1 MSQCNVICLAI
12 DRLHVA
18 YLGAQGNTWIR
29 TPALDRLAAESLV
42 FDRATIDS
50 PDMAAQYRSLW
61 LGLHALCPPSREA
74 QRATLVELLNTFG
87 YHSVLLTDE
96 PIVADHPLASRFEER
111 IVIGPETPQA
121 RAQIA
126 PSIEETSAAEAAEM
140 MAAPYFTAFYTTRA
154 FLPAMLARGT
164 GQIVVINSPASR
176 AAWPGATGYTAAR
189 WALRGFT
196 QALRADLHGTGLT
209 VTSVIPGRV
218 LSPYFD
224 HNPGTLER
232 GPRIA
237 RLIPNLTTEQAAAG
251 VLWATAHNRREHVL
265 PGMLRVFYALH
276 TLAPGLMEGLL
287 VRTGWQRPA
296 QPATTRPTET

>member
-1 MSQCNVICLAI
+1 MNLNSSLILI
-12 DRLHVA
+12 T
-18 YLGAQGNTWIR
+18 GASSGIGAATAKAAAR
-29 TPALDRLAAESLV
+29 TGPALAALAAEI
-42 FDRATIDS
+42 RAAGGQAWACAADLAD
-50 PDMAAQYRSLW
+50 PPQVAQMAVQVAIHCAGAGRW
-61 LGLHALCPPSREA
+61 LF
-74 QRATLVELLNTFG
+74 T
-87 YHSVLLTDE
+87 
-96 PIVADHPLASRFEER
+96 
-111 IVIGPETPQA
+111 
-121 RAQIA
+121 
-126 PSIEETSAAEAAEM
+126 EETSAAEAAEM

-154 FLPAMLARGT
+154 FLPAMLARGS

-209 VTSVIPGRV
+209 VTSVVPGRV

-251 VLWATAHNRREHVL
+251 VLWATAHNRREHVM

-296 QPATTRPTET
+296 RGSEAA

>member
-1 MSQCNVICLAI
+1 MQINSSLILITGASSGIGAATAKAAAAAGARVVL
-12 DRLHVA
+12 VA
-18 YLGAQGNTWIR
+18 R
-29 TPALDRLAAESLV
+29 TQPALEALAAEI
-42 FDRATIDS
+42 RAAGGQAWACAADLAD
-50 PDMAAQYRSLW
+50 PPQVAQMAVQA
-61 LGLHALCPPSREA
+61 
-74 QRATLVELLNTFG
+74 
-87 YHSVLLTDE
+87 
-96 PIVADHPLASRFEER
+96 
-111 IVIGPETPQA
+111 A
-121 RAQIA
+121 RAAGLPDILIHCA
-126 PSIEETSAAEAAEM
+126 GAGRWLFTEETSAAEAAEM

-154 FLPAMLARGT
+154 FLPAMLARGS

-196 QALRADLHGTGLT
+196 QALRADLHGTGLS

-232 GPRIA
+232 GPRLA
-237 RLIPNLTTEQAAAG
+237 RLIPNLTTEQTAAG
-251 VLWATAHNRREHVL
+251 VLWATAHNRREHVM
-265 PGMLRVFYALH
+265 PGMLRLFYALH

-296 QPATTRPTET
+296 PLATKGPVEA